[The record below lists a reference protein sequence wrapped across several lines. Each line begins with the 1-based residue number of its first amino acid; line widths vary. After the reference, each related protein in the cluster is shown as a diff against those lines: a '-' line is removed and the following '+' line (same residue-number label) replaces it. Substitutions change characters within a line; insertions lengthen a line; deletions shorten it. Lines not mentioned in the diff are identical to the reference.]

1 MSLGF
6 APTQVVATLFPLIIL
21 TKGVVA
27 VPAFLAILVSK
38 HAQPVGKV
46 AIKIVLPGYA
56 DVIKNVAIHF
66 LLRAPSNHVL
76 LALNTTESN
85 VAKGLLD
92 IWIAVTPQVHETI
105 VIDLSSEG
113 EDQELEEN
121 PHQELESHNAQVK
134 ELETELIRAKKK
146 ASQKLPS
153 LTEQLNYAD
162 SRLESFMQ
170 HGHRVD
176 HTNDTHSQL
185 VEFEE
190 KKQLKQENERLH
202 KEITELKC
210 QLNNIIQHDLAEHTH
225 LNILNRLL
233 LQTRHDLLHENIS
246 TLVVIETFDNLSSQ
260 LRELAD
266 RHLENIPVGFG
277 SIMGV
282 ISHQNGRAN
291 IEDGNEVYTA
301 GKQQLLEQNQEIPEC
316 DHLFRRYPNARK
328 LVQFYSGV
336 PHHGGPP
343 GCSAAYEWSKADQ
356 HT

>member
-1 MSLGF
+1 MCFL
-6 APTQVVATLFPLIIL
+6 PRIRQRATSP
-21 TKGVVA
+21 KG
-27 VPAFLAILVSK
+27 
-38 HAQPVGKV
+38 H
-46 AIKIVLPGYA
+46 
-56 DVIKNVAIHF
+56 
-66 LLRAPSNHVL
+66 
-76 LALNTTESN
+76 
-85 VAKGLLD
+85 LD
-92 IWIAVTPQVHETI
+92 CCYSP
-105 VIDLSSEG
+105 DLSSEG
-113 EDQELEEN
+113 EDEELEEN

-134 ELETELIRAKKK
+134 ELETDLIRAKKK

-210 QLNNIIQHDLAEHTH
+210 QLNNIIQRDLAEHTH

-246 TLVVIETFDNLSSQ
+246 PLVVIETFDNLSSQ
-260 LRELAD
+260 LREIAD

-291 IEDGNEVYTA
+291 IEDGNEVYTSR
-301 GKQQLLEQNQEIPEC
+301 KQQLLEQNQDPGV
-316 DHLFRRYPNARK
+316 RS
-328 LVQFYSGV
+328 SGISQNPSMPGSRSNSTV
-336 PHHGGPP
+336 EFPIMEGPP

-356 HT
+356 HM

>member
-1 MSLGF
+1 MLGLSERE
-6 APTQVVATLFPLIIL
+6 QRRQRVA
-21 TKGVVA
+21 
-27 VPAFLAILVSK
+27 
-38 HAQPVGKV
+38 
-46 AIKIVLPGYA
+46 
-56 DVIKNVAIHF
+56 
-66 LLRAPSNHVL
+66 RASRVTNRDLDDGDRDSN
-76 LALNTTESN
+76 
-85 VAKGLLD
+85 D
-92 IWIAVTPQVHETI
+92 IGIAVTPKVHETI
-105 VIDLSSEG
+105 VIDLSSES
-113 EDQELEEN
+113 ENEELQDN
-121 PHQELESHNAQVK
+121 HNLHQELEGHNVQVK
-134 ELETELIRAKKK
+134 ELETELIRAKEKP
-146 ASQKLPS
+146 SQRLPS

-210 QLNNIIQHDLAEHTH
+210 QLNNIIQRDLAEHTH

-246 TLVVIETFDNLSSQ
+246 PLVVIETFDNLSSQ
-260 LRELAD
+260 LREIAD

-291 IEDGNEVYTA
+291 IEDGNEVYTSR
-301 GKQQLLEQNQEIPEC
+301 KQQLLEQNQDPGVRSSGISQIPSMPGSRSNSTVE
-316 DHLFRRYPNARK
+316 FPIME
-328 LVQFYSGV
+328 
-336 PHHGGPP
+336 GPP

-356 HT
+356 HM